1 MNAILIDGCKRN
13 LENPDSFPIP
23 EREAKE
29 LIRPGSYVK
38 LMFAITACAERMW
51 VLTTARNGAKLK
63 GTLSNEPFLLS
74 DDLALGDQVAF
85 TLDNVIDIQD

>member
-1 MNAILIDGCKRN
+1 MNATLIDGCKRN

-23 EREAKE
+23 E
-29 LIRPGSYVK
+29 PYVK
-38 LMFAITACAERMW
+38 LMFATTACAERMW